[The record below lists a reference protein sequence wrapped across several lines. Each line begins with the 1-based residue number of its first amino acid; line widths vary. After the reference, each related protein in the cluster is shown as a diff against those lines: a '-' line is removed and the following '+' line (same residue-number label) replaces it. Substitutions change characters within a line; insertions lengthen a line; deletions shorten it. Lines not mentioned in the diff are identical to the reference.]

1 MAGRKSR
8 RSRNSKTAAA
18 GSRQRR
24 PRRAAPPTNVDAW
37 VREGLHDILE
47 SSPIG
52 ATIVRDDGT
61 FEFAN
66 SRMAEM
72 MGMTKAQFLSA
83 RARDLYVFPE
93 ERDRIGRKLR
103 KEGRLRDV
111 QALMKG
117 ADGRQFWIL
126 LSFERIDDAVGTRYF
141 GWVYDIDE
149 QKRAEQELRAA
160 GDANALLRK
169 IAEAANEATVVED
182 AVQACLDGVCAYT
195 GWPVGHAFIVNA
207 AGALESMKVWHLDRP
222 RRYTAFRRVSEGR
235 TFVGR
240 KGLCGRALVT
250 GKPAWSR
257 DFSKDKRSER
267 PRLAKDIGVKAGFAF
282 PVLIGRA
289 VVAVL
294 EFFSADAAD
303 PDPTL
308 MDLMAQAGTLLGRVI
323 ERKRSEAEFSRQS
336 AIITT
341 TLETMDQGIVMVDKA
356 MKVLASND
364 RFFDMFGLKRGKYG
378 AGSDFHDV
386 IRDWFKQ
393 TDYPKS
399 LLRKALANTK
409 RRKYFSFEQPQPN
422 DRFVEVRHNPLKGGG
437 FVRTFTDITD
447 RKKLEQ
453 NLAAESKKM
462 RTVLEH
468 MSGGIFMIDAD
479 LKLQLFNDKFYQ
491 WHGVPKKLAR
501 EGASI
506 IPVLRHR
513 AERGDY
519 GEGNPKQLLKKRIED
534 YRHPKVRRASYVAP
548 GGRIL
553 ETIRTPMEGGGTV
566 GVFTDITEQK
576 QAEAEL
582 AEKERQ
588 LSTALNSMSDGMY
601 ILDKDLRYVMFN
613 RRNAELLELPPN
625 TARVGRPVRE
635 VVEELAEA
643 GFYGP
648 GDPKEQVRRRMK
660 WLAAEDHAERELK
673 TPSGRIV
680 HVRKAPLRDG
690 GAVVM
695 LTDITRRKHTENELR
710 RSERRYETI
719 ASNIP
724 GVVYQRVR
732 HRDGSFSYPY
742 ISPGVRDLYGL
753 EAHKVMTDPNVM
765 LSVLHPEEKE
775 RFLESLAA
783 SAQNLTP
790 WNLEFRVITTAG
802 KEKWVRGSSR
812 VQRANNGD
820 IVWVGFLLDIT
831 KRRTA
836 EIELMQKTA
845 MLEATLENMG
855 QGISLIDRDL
865 RITAFNRKFL
875 DILGFPEDL
884 FKPGFSLESAFRY
897 NAERGE
903 YGPGDVEEQVRQ
915 RLDLAS
921 RFEPHVFE
929 RERPDGSVIEVR
941 GNPMAGGGFV
951 TTYSDITRRKQA
963 EKELQE
969 AKDAAENANTAKS
982 MFLANMSHELRTPLN
997 AVIGYSELLLETAED
1012 EGWDEAIADLTKI
1025 QASGKHLLALIN
1037 SVLDLSK
1044 IEAGKM
1050 DVFLE
1055 TFDVKRMI
1063 DEVAGTIQPL
1073 AARKSNAFEVRC
1085 PAGIGTMHS
1094 DLTKVRQNLF
1104 NLLSNA
1110 CKFTEH
1116 GSIALD
1122 VSRHGKGG
1130 KARYRFAVS
1139 DTGIGMSE
1147 AQAAAVFE
1155 VFAQADAGT
1164 SSQFGGTGLGL
1175 AITRRFCELLGG
1187 GVTVTS
1193 EKGKGSTFV
1202 IDLPADLKATPMP
1215 ARTVD
1220 ADKAPAAA
1228 AGARKPMVLVI
1239 DDDAVVRDLLRR
1251 YLARNGYDAVLAAS
1265 GEEGIRLAGEMS
1277 PDAITLDVLM
1287 PQMDGWAV
1295 LKALKDDPATADIP
1309 IIMLTIVDDKNLG
1322 FSLGAA
1328 DYLAKPVD
1336 QAKLIQILER
1346 HCPKA
1351 GGARVLVVE
1360 DEESTRR
1367 MMRLI
1372 LEREGCVVD
1381 EAENGRVALDRLDAG
1396 APDLIVLDLM
1406 MPEMDG
1412 FEFLSECGKDAT
1424 RRAIPIV
1431 VMTAKK
1437 LTAADRRRLE
1447 GGVAML
1453 LEKSDDDLEALLA
1466 LLRDMIAKRS
1476 GATPAA
1482 ARPAAAPGAAPTPTP
1497 SPAPSSLAP
1506 AAAGGAASQIP
1517 IIKGSAAVAG
1527 RPLLTGHVLVVD
1539 DLESNRDLLKRHL
1552 ERDGH
1557 TITLADGGRQALAV
1571 ADREP
1576 FDVILLDLMMPDL
1589 NGFGVLSRLKADGRT
1604 EDIPVIMISAL
1615 NEEKHAI
1622 QCIEAGAEDY
1632 LTKPF
1637 DIVLLRARINSC
1649 IERKRALDREKVYRE
1664 RLEVEKEKSEDLL
1677 LNILP
1682 SKIVDRINA
1691 GEELI
1696 ADRFD
1701 NVSVLFSDL
1710 VGFTEISA
1718 TMGPSELVHSLN
1730 RLFSRFDLLGDQCG
1744 VEKVKTIGDAYMV
1757 VAGLPEPRPD
1767 HKEACAEMAL
1777 GMVAALDE
1785 INPSLTKPFD
1795 IRIGIHAG
1803 PVVAGIIGKHKF
1815 VYDVWGSTVNVASRF
1830 ESYSIPNRIHVS
1842 AEIAR
1847 PLADKFVFESRGLL
1861 KMRGVGEIET
1871 FFLKGRKGGAD

>member
-1 MAGRKSR
+1 MVGRKRRRTPKAKATGTAGNR
-8 RSRNSKTAAA
+8 RSRL
-18 GSRQRR
+18 R
-24 PRRAAPPTNVDAW
+24 PTIRPSSADAL
-37 VREGLHDILE
+37 VRERLYDILE

-52 ATIVRDDGT
+52 ATIVRDDGS

-72 MGMTKAQFLSA
+72 LGLTKQQFLAS
-83 RARDLYVFPE
+83 RARDFYVDPQ

-111 QALMKG
+111 QALMKA

-126 LSFERIDDAVGTRYF
+126 LSFEKTDDADGTRYF

-149 QKRAEQELRAA
+149 QKRAEHELRAA
-160 GDANALLRK
+160 SDANALLRR
-169 IAEAANEATVVED
+169 IAEAANEATVVDD
-182 AVQACLDGVCAYT
+182 AVQACLDAVCAYT
-195 GWPVGHAFIVNA
+195 GWPVGHAFAVNSY
-207 AGALESMKVWHLDRP
+207 GALESIKVWHLDRP

-235 TFVGR
+235 AFAGR

-257 DFSKDKRSER
+257 DFSKDKTSER
-267 PRLAKDIGVKAGFAF
+267 PKLAKDIGVKAGFAF
-282 PVLIGRA
+282 PVLIGRT

-294 EFFSADAAD
+294 EFFSTAAAD
-303 PDPTL
+303 PDRTL
-308 MDLMAQAGTLLGRVI
+308 MDLMAHAGTLLGRVI
-323 ERKRSEAEFSRQS
+323 ERKRAEATLSRQT
-336 AIITT
+336 AIIAT
-341 TLETMDQGIVMVDKA
+341 TLEAMDQGIVMVDKS

-364 RFFDMFGLKRGKYG
+364 RFFDMFGLRRGKYG

-386 IRDWFKQ
+386 IRDWFKK
-393 TDYPKS
+393 TDYPKG
-399 LLRKALANTK
+399 LLEKAIANTK
-409 RRKYFSFEQPQPN
+409 RRSYFSFEQPQP
-422 DRFVEVRHNPLKGGG
+422 DGRIVEARHNPLKGGG

-447 RKKLEQ
+447 RK
-453 NLAAESKKM
+453 
-462 RTVLEH
+462 R
-468 MSGGIFMIDAD
+468 
-479 LKLQLFNDKFYQ
+479 
-491 WHGVPKKLAR
+491 
-501 EGASI
+501 
-506 IPVLRHR
+506 
-513 AERGDY
+513 
-519 GEGNPKQLLKKRIED
+519 
-534 YRHPKVRRASYVAP
+534 
-548 GGRIL
+548 
-553 ETIRTPMEGGGTV
+553 
-566 GVFTDITEQK
+566 
-576 QAEAEL
+576 AEAEL

-601 ILDKDLRYVMFN
+601 MLDKDLRYVMYN
-613 RRNAELLELPPN
+613 RRNLELLEIPPDMV
-625 TARVGRPVRE
+625 RIGRPVKE
-635 VVEELAEA
+635 VVYDLAKA

-648 GDPKEQVRRRMK
+648 GDPKALTERRMK
-660 WLAAEDHAERELK
+660 WLASEDHTELELK
-673 TPSGRIV
+673 TPTGRII

-690 GAVVM
+690 GAVVT

-742 ISPGVRDLYGL
+742 ISPGVRDLYEL
-753 EAHKVMTDPNVM
+753 EPHVVMADPNVM

-775 RFLESLAA
+775 RFHASLDESAK
-783 SAQNLTP
+783 NLTP
-790 WNLEFRVITTAG
+790 WNLEFRIITATG
-802 KEKWVRGSSR
+802 KHKWIRGSSR
-812 VQRANNGD
+812 VRRAQNGD
-820 IVWVGFLLDIT
+820 IIWVGFLLDIT
-831 KRRTA
+831 KRRHT

-865 RITAFNRKFL
+865 RITAFNKKFL
-875 DILGFPEDL
+875 DVLSFPENL
-884 FKPGFSLESAFRY
+884 FRPGFTLESAFRY

-903 YGPGDVEEQVRQ
+903 YGPGDVEEQVQQ
-915 RLDLAS
+915 RLELAR

-951 TTYSDITRRKQA
+951 TTYTDITRRKQA

-1012 EGWDEAIADLTKI
+1012 EGWEEAIADLTKI
-1025 QASGKHLLALIN
+1025 QTSGKHLLALIN

-1050 DVFLE
+1050 EVFLE

-1063 DEVAGTIQPL
+1063 NEVAGTIQPL

-1085 PAGIGTMHS
+1085 PDGAGTMHS

-1110 CKFTEH
+1110 CKFTDH
-1116 GSIALD
+1116 GRIVLD

-1130 KARYRFAVS
+1130 KTRYRFAVS

-1147 AQAAAVFE
+1147 AEVATVFD
-1155 VFAQADAGT
+1155 VFAQAGAGT
-1164 SSQFGGTGLGL
+1164 SSQYGGTGLGL

-1187 GVTVTS
+1187 DVTVTS

-1202 IDLPADLKATPMP
+1202 IELPADLKAATMP

-1220 ADKAPAAA
+1220 ADQEPGASVA
-1228 AGARKPMVLVI
+1228 AGTGKPTVLVI

-1251 YLARNGYDAVLAAS
+1251 YLTRNGYNAVLAES

-1295 LKALKDDPATADIP
+1295 LKALKDDPAVADIP
-1309 IIMLTIVDDKNLG
+1309 IIMLTIIDDKNLG

-1351 GGARVLVVE
+1351 GRARVLVVE

-1372 LEREGCVVD
+1372 LEREGCVVA
-1381 EAENGRVALDRLDAG
+1381 EAENGRVALERLDASP
-1396 APDLIVLDLM
+1396 PDLIVLDLM

-1412 FEFLSECGKDAT
+1412 FEFLAECGKNEAW
-1424 RRAIPIV
+1424 RKIPIV

-1447 GGVAML
+1447 GGVALL
-1453 LEKSDDDLEALLA
+1453 LEKSDDDLDALLA
-1466 LLRDMIAKRS
+1466 LLRDMIAKRP
-1476 GATPAA
+1476 GPMPAA
-1482 ARPAAAPGAAPTPTP
+1482 A
-1497 SPAPSSLAP
+1497 AP
-1506 AAAGGAASQIP
+1506 AAADPPLSTAKTADDRAASQIP
-1517 IIKGSAAVAG
+1517 VIKGSAAVAG
-1527 RPLLTGHVLVVD
+1527 RPLTTGHVLVVD
-1539 DLESNRDLLKRHL
+1539 DLETNRELLKRHL
-1552 ERDGH
+1552 VRDGH
-1557 TITLADGGRQALAV
+1557 TVTLADGGRQALAV

-1589 NGFGVLSRLKADGRT
+1589 NGFAVLSRLKADGRT
-1604 EDIPVIMISAL
+1604 ENIPVIMISAL
-1615 NEEKHAI
+1615 NEEQHAI

-1649 IERKRALDREKVYRE
+1649 IERKRAHDREEVYRV
-1664 RLEVEKEKSEDLL
+1664 RLEAEKEKSEDLL

-1682 SKIVDRINA
+1682 PKIVDRINA

-1701 NVSVLFSDL
+1701 SVSVLFSDL

-1718 TMGPSELVHSLN
+1718 SMGPSELVHSLN
-1730 RLFSRFDLLGDQCG
+1730 RLFSRFDLLAKQFG

-1757 VAGLPEPRPD
+1757 VAGLPDPKPD

-1777 GMVAALDE
+1777 GMIKVLDE
-1785 INPSLTKPFD
+1785 INPTLAKPFD
-1795 IRIGIHAG
+1795 IRIGIHSG

-1815 VYDVWGSTVNVASRF
+1815 VYDVWGSTVNIASRF
-1830 ESYSIPNRIHVS
+1830 ESYCIPNHIHVS
-1842 AEIAR
+1842 AELAG
-1847 PLADKFVFESRGLL
+1847 PLAEKFVFESRGLL

-1871 FFLKGRKGGAD
+1871 FFLKGRKGATA